1 VSSLDWL
8 DLESFEDGE
17 NGDTKGVLLHGDCD
31 YALTVTHMATLSSRH
46 NRARLHTRRSPS
58 LAEENQELSLVLLD
72 KA

>member
-1 VSSLDWL
+1 MERTETQRVFYCM
-8 DLESFEDGE
+8 EI
-17 NGDTKGVLLHGDCD
+17 VIM
-31 YALTVTHMATLSSRH
+31 ALTVTHMATLSSRH